1 MVGKDPKGDRGA
13 VALKMP
19 KIVAVVG
26 PTASGKTA
34 LAIAIA
40 RRFDGEIVSA
50 DSRQVYRGMDIGTAK
65 PTRTEMR
72 AAPHHLIDIK
82 NPDEEYAVAEYKEDA
97 LLAIRDILARKKLPI
112 VIGGTGLY
120 VKAVLENLDI
130 PKIKANPALRERL
143 EREIKE
149 RGLPAVF
156 DKLVALDPEAAY
168 VVDPKNPRRIVRAL
182 EVALTTGIPF
192 TAQRKKNEPLFDALV
207 IGLNP
212 PPDILRKRID
222 ARVDRMV
229 RDGLVKETE
238 QLVKKYGADCQ
249 ALDAIGYREII
260 DYLQK
265 KHSLPETVA
274 LIKTNTWHYAKRQLT
289 WFRKDKT
296 VRWMRGKSKTFAAIK
311 KWLGDPRAP
320 HRPGATSS
328 AARKVP

>member
-1 MVGKDPKGDRGA
+1 
-13 VALKMP
+13 MP

-50 DSRQVYRGMDIGTAK
+50 DSRQIYRGMDIGTAK
-65 PTRTEMR
+65 PTKAEMR

-97 LLAIRDILARKKLPI
+97 IMAIQGILAREKLPI
-112 VIGGTGLY
+112 MVGGTGLY

-143 EREIKE
+143 ELEIKE

-156 DKLVALDPEAAY
+156 EKLVAFDPEAAY
-168 VVDPKNPRRIVRAL
+168 IVDPKNPRRVVRAL

-192 TAQRKKNEPLFDALV
+192 TAQRKKHEPLFDTLV

-212 PPDILRKRID
+212 PPDILRKRINTRAD
-222 ARVDRMV
+222 LMI

-238 QLVKKYGADCQ
+238 RLIKKYGANCQ
-249 ALDAIGYREII
+249 AFDAIGYREII
-260 DYLQK
+260 DYFQK
-265 KHSLPETVA
+265 KCTFPETVA

-296 VRWMRGKSKTFAAIK
+296 VQWIQEKNKIFSVIK
-311 KWLGDPRAP
+311 KWRDDWLIA
-320 HRPGATSS
+320 S
-328 AARKVP
+328 AARKAL